1 MTTSVVTIYE
11 NKIRVIALLLLAL
24 FASGCK
30 RSTATSTTAAPV
42 PSVGAPIS
50 ISLAD
55 GNAAEPALAV
65 AREGSVY
72 VAWVN
77 HEPERRAD
85 VMFARLSKDGHIEGT
100 PVRVNPQAGTA
111 TAWRGDPPTL
121 AIAPDNTIFVGWTGR
136 VESNEGQATNI
147 YLSASHDQGRTF
159 GTPVKVNDDAKP
171 SDHGLH
177 SLAVGM
183 NNRIYLA
190 WLDGRNAV
198 PMSKDKMNS
207 SKGHHMESNRELFMA
222 SSNDGGKT
230 FSTNDLVAT
239 DVCPCCKTA
248 LAVNAE
254 GRVYVSWRQVLP
266 GDFRHVAVS
275 STADEGKHFT
285 APTIVSDDHWVLN
298 GCPVS
303 GPALSLLPDG
313 EVQVL
318 WYSAGQNGETGLYSA
333 TSKDHGASFG
343 PRSLVAAG
351 ATQGSPVLVSNGNRF
366 AAVWEG
372 KVNNKA
378 QVMSA
383 TLKENTRNDF
393 TVVEGESPAA
403 VNIGERSIIAYVSHE
418 TPSGTIRVVSV
429 RQGVANAK

>member
-1 MTTSVVTIYE
+1 MTTSVP
-11 NKIRVIALLLLAL
+11 NKFRVIALLLLAL
-24 FASGCK
+24 FAPGCK
-30 RSTATSTTAAPV
+30 RSTATSTTVAADPKI
-42 PSVGAPIS
+42 SAPIS

-65 AREGSVY
+65 ARDGSVY
-72 VAWVN
+72 IAWVN

-85 VMFARLSKDGHIEGT
+85 VMFARLSKDGHLEGT
-100 PVRVNPQAGTA
+100 PARVNPQAGTA

-136 VESNEGQATNI
+136 VESSEGHGTNI

-159 GTPVKVNDDAKP
+159 ATPVKVNDDAKP

-177 SLAVGM
+177 SLALGT

-190 WLDGRNAV
+190 WLDDRNAV
-198 PMSKDKMNS
+198 PVPMAKMNS
-207 SKGHHMESNRELFMA
+207 GKGHHMESNRELFMA
-222 SSNDGGKT
+222 SSSDGGQT
-230 FSTNDLVAT
+230 FSTNERVAT

-254 GRVYVSWRQVLP
+254 GRLYVSWRQVLP

-275 STADEGKHFT
+275 STVDEGKHFT
-285 APTIVSDDHWVLN
+285 TPTIVSDDRWVLN

-303 GPALSLLPDG
+303 GPALALLPDG

-333 TSKDHGASFG
+333 ISKDHGTSFG
-343 PRSLVAAG
+343 ARSLVAGG
-351 ATQGSPVLVSNGNRF
+351 ATQGSPVLVSNGNGF

-372 KVNNKA
+372 KANNKA

-383 TLKENTRNDF
+383 ALKENKGNDF
-393 TVVEGESPAA
+393 AVVEGESPVA
-403 VNIGERSIIAYVSHE
+403 VNSGERSIIAYVSRDN
-418 TPSGTIRVVSV
+418 TDGNIRVVSV
-429 RQGVANAK
+429 RQRDANAR

>member
-1 MTTSVVTIYE
+1 MTTSVTTIYE
-11 NKIRVIALLLLAL
+11 NRSRVIALLLLAL
-24 FASGCK
+24 FASSCK
-30 RSTATSTTAAPV
+30 RSSATSTTAAPV
-42 PSVGAPIS
+42 PRVSAPIS

-55 GNAAEPALAV
+55 SNAAEPALAV
-65 AREGSVY
+65 ARDGSVY

-85 VMFARLSKDGHIEGT
+85 VTFARLAKDGHIEGA

-136 VESNEGQATNI
+136 VESDEGHATNI
-147 YLSASHDQGRTF
+147 YLSASRDQGRTF
-159 GTPVKVNDDAKP
+159 ATPVKVNDDAKP

-177 SLAVGM
+177 SLAVGT

-190 WLDGRNAV
+190 WLDDRNAPAL
-198 PMSKDKMNS
+198 PMDKKNS
-207 SKGHHMESNRELFMA
+207 GKGHHMESNRELFMA
-222 SSNDGGKT
+222 SSNDGGQT
-230 FSTNDLVAT
+230 FSTNERAAT

-275 STADEGKHFT
+275 STVDEGKHFT
-285 APTIVSDDHWVLN
+285 TPTIVSDDHWVLN

-333 TSKDHGASFG
+333 TSKDHGAAFG
-343 PRSLVAAG
+343 PRLLVAGG
-351 ATQGSPVLVSNGNRF
+351 ATQGSPVLISGGNGF

-383 TLKENTRNDF
+383 ALKENTRNDF
-393 TVVEGESPAA
+393 AVVEGESPAA
-403 VNIGERSIIAYVSHE
+403 VNSGERSIIAYVSRD

-429 RQGVANAK
+429 RQGDANAK